1 MPLLPFSSTD
11 VWAAGPGL
19 LQVCASVGSLALLEA
34 VLSADNAVAL
44 AGLVAGVQPAQ
55 RRSRIL
61 NQGLLCAFLLRGLM
75 ILAAAWVIR
84 FEAFRVLGGL
94 YLVWLAVRHFQ
105 DQFEEPL
112 DGEQTMAATGSSD
125 LRLLALIACTDLAF
139 SIDSVSAAVAVCD
152 QLVLVLIGG
161 ALGVAMLRFLAG
173 WVIVWMER
181 YVDLANAAYLTVLAV
196 GLRMLARSLA
206 PALDPPQG
214 AMLLM
219 MAALFVWGFS
229 RRREAEP
236 LPAASLDPGAQAPAR
251 TAQPVAR
258 TAQTVART
266 AQTGAL
272 ATAVGL
278 DAASSGSGVCSSP
291 VFTSANT
298 ARL

>member
-11 VWAAGPGL
+11 AWSAGPGL
-19 LQVCASVGSLALLEA
+19 LQGCASVGSLALLEA

-44 AGLVAGVQPAQ
+44 AGIVAGVQPAA
-55 RRSRIL
+55 RRTRIL

-84 FEAFRVLGGL
+84 FEAVRILGGL

-105 DQFEEPL
+105 EQFEEPL
-112 DGEQTMAATGSSD
+112 DGEQATPVTGRSD
-125 LRLLALIACTDLAF
+125 LQLLALIAGTDLAF

-152 QLVLVLIGG
+152 NLLLVLIGG

-196 GLRMLARSLA
+196 GLRMLARSLV
-206 PALDPPQG
+206 PALEPPQG

-219 MAALFVWGFS
+219 MATLFVWGFS

-236 LPAASLDPGAQAPAR
+236 LPAQSLAPSGQTLAPAAQ
-251 TAQPVAR
+251 TAGL
-258 TAQTVART
+258 TAQTVALT
-266 AQTGAL
+266 AQTVAL
-272 ATAVGL
+272 GL
-278 DAASSGSGVCSSP
+278 ETAASSGSGVCRSP

>member
-1 MPLLPFSSTD
+1 MPLLPFSLTEAMGGTS
-11 VWAAGPGL
+11 L
-19 LQVCASVGSLALLEA
+19 LQAGASVGSLALLEA

-44 AGLVAGVQPAQ
+44 AGIVAGVQPAW
-55 RRSRIL
+55 RRRRIL
-61 NQGLLCAFLLRGLM
+61 NQGLLCAFGLRGLM

-105 DQFEEPL
+105 EQFQDAPA
-112 DGEQTMAATGSSD
+112 DAGVAAVPDTGN

-152 QLVLVLIGG
+152 NLLLVLLGG
-161 ALGVAMLRFLAG
+161 AMGVGMLRFLAG
-173 WVIVWMER
+173 WVGVWMER
-181 YVDLANAAYLTVLAV
+181 FPDLANAAYLTVLAV

-214 AMLLM
+214 AMLLL
-219 MAALFVWGFS
+219 MASLLVWGFS
-229 RRREAEP
+229 RRQEFEQEF
-236 LPAASLDPGAQAPAR
+236 DPGAAEP
-251 TAQPVAR
+251 PV
-258 TAQTVART
+258 TSAQTVAP
-266 AQTGAL
+266 GE
-272 ATAVGL
+272 GL
-278 DAASSGSGVCSSP
+278 PSSPGRGVCSSP

>member
-11 VWAAGPGL
+11 AWATGPGL
-19 LQVCASVGSLALLEA
+19 LQAGASVGSLALLEA

-44 AGLVAGVQPAQ
+44 AGIVAGVQPAQ
-55 RRSRIL
+55 RRARIL
-61 NQGLLCAFLLRGLM
+61 NQGLLCAFLLRGMM

-84 FEAFRVLGGL
+84 VEAVRILGGL

-105 DQFEEPL
+105 EQFQEPL
-112 DGEQTMAATGSSD
+112 DDDGAIVTSPTSG
-125 LRLLALIACTDLAF
+125 LRLLAVIACTDLAF

-152 QLVLVLIGG
+152 NIVLVLIGG

-206 PALDPPQG
+206 PGLDPPQG
-214 AMLLM
+214 AVLLM
-219 MAALFVWGFS
+219 MGVLFVWGFS
-229 RRREAEP
+229 RRRDSEP
-236 LPAASLDPGAQAPAR
+236 LATERVSLPVQTAALGREAS
-251 TAQPVAR
+251 T
-258 TAQTVART
+258 T
-266 AQTGAL
+266 
-272 ATAVGL
+272 
-278 DAASSGSGVCSSP
+278 SSGKGVCSTP

>member
-11 VWAAGPGL
+11 AWAAGPGL
-19 LQVCASVGSLALLEA
+19 LQACASVGSLALLEA

-44 AGLVAGVQPAQ
+44 AGIVAGVQPAA
-55 RRSRIL
+55 RRTRIL
-61 NQGLLCAFLLRGLM
+61 NWGLLCAFALRGLM

-84 FEAFRVLGGL
+84 FEAVRLLGGL
-94 YLVWLAVRHFQ
+94 YLIWLAVRHFQ
-105 DQFEEPL
+105 EQFQEPV
-112 DGEQTMAATGSSD
+112 DGQQPKAAGDSSD
-125 LRLLALIACTDLAF
+125 LRLMALIACTDLAF

-152 QLVLVLIGG
+152 NLMMVLIGG

-196 GLRMLARSLA
+196 GLRMLARSLV

-214 AMLLM
+214 AMLLLIVT
-219 MAALFVWGFS
+219 LFLWGFS
-229 RRREAEP
+229 RRREVDP
-236 LPAASLDPGAQAPAR
+236 PPPMAASLGSGVQA
-251 TAQPVAR
+251 VA
-258 TAQTVART
+258 
-266 AQTGAL
+266 L
-272 ATAVGL
+272 GL
-278 DAASSGSGVCSSP
+278 DAAASSGSGVCSNP

>member
-1 MPLLPFSSTD
+1 MPLLPFWSTD
-11 VWAAGPGL
+11 AWATGPGL
-19 LQVCASVGSLALLEA
+19 LPACLSVGSLALLEA

-55 RRSRIL
+55 RRTRIL
-61 NQGLLCAFLLRGLM
+61 NQGLLCAFVLRSLT
-75 ILAAAWVIR
+75 IVAAAWVLR
-84 FEAFRVLGGL
+84 FEAVRVLGGL

-105 DQFEEPL
+105 EQFEPP
-112 DGEQTMAATGSSD
+112 QSD
-125 LRLLALIACTDLAF
+125 DDPVHRPETSGLRLMALIACTDLAF

-152 QLVLVLIGG
+152 NLMLVLIGG

-181 YVDLANAAYLTVLAV
+181 YQDLANAAYLTVLAV

-219 MAALFVWGFS
+219 MGALFTWGFS
-229 RRREAEP
+229 RRREPQVRPAQAVARPAQTTALGAEP
-236 LPAASLDPGAQAPAR
+236 
-251 TAQPVAR
+251 
-258 TAQTVART
+258 
-266 AQTGAL
+266 
-272 ATAVGL
+272 
-278 DAASSGSGVCSSP
+278 AASSGSGVCSTP
-291 VFTSANT
+291 VFTRANT

>member
-11 VWAAGPGL
+11 AWAAGPAL
-19 LQVCASVGSLALLEA
+19 LQACASVGSLALLEA

-44 AGLVAGVQPAQ
+44 AGIVSGVQPAS
-55 RRSRIL
+55 RRTRIL
-61 NQGLLCAFLLRGLM
+61 NQGLLCAFALRGLM

-84 FEAFRVLGGL
+84 FEAVRVLGGL

-105 DQFEEPL
+105 EQFEEPL
-112 DGEQTMAATGSSD
+112 AGEPAVAATGSSD

-139 SIDSVSAAVAVCD
+139 SIDSVSAAVAVSD
-152 QLVLVLIGG
+152 NLLLVLIGG

-173 WVIVWMER
+173 WVILWMER

-196 GLRMLARSLA
+196 GLRMLARSLV

-219 MAALFVWGFS
+219 MATLFVWGFS
-229 RRREAEP
+229 RRRKAEP
-236 LPAASLDPGAQAPAR
+236 LPAQSQAPGVQTLAPA
-251 TAQPVAR
+251 AQTTGL
-258 TAQTVART
+258 TAQTVALT
-266 AQTGAL
+266 GQTVAL
-272 ATAVGL
+272 GL
-278 DAASSGSGVCSSP
+278 ETAASSGSGVCRSP

>member
-1 MPLLPFSSTD
+1 MPLLPFLSTEA
-11 VWAAGPGL
+11 WSAGPGL
-19 LQVCASVGSLALLEA
+19 LQGCASVGSLALLEA

-44 AGLVAGVQPAQ
+44 AGIVAGVQPAA

-84 FEAFRVLGGL
+84 FEAVRLLGGL
-94 YLVWLAVRHFQ
+94 YLIWLAVRHFQ
-105 DQFEEPL
+105 EQFEEPL
-112 DGEQTMAATGSSD
+112 DGEQAIPVTGSSD
-125 LRLLALIACTDLAF
+125 LQLLALIAGTDLAF

-152 QLVLVLIGG
+152 NLFLVLIGG

-173 WVIVWMER
+173 WVIVWMQH
-181 YVDLANAAYLTVLAV
+181 YADLANAAYLTVLAV
-196 GLRMLARSLA
+196 GLRMLARSLV
-206 PALDPPQG
+206 PALEPPQG

-236 LPAASLDPGAQAPAR
+236 LPAQGLAP
-251 TAQPVAR
+251 
-258 TAQTVART
+258 TAQTVALT
-266 AQTGAL
+266 AQTVAL
-272 ATAVGL
+272 GL
-278 DAASSGSGVCSSP
+278 ETAASSGSGVCRSP
-291 VFTSANT
+291 VLTSANT

>member
-1 MPLLPFSSTD
+1 MPLLPFLSTEAWSA
-11 VWAAGPGL
+11 VPGL
-19 LQVCASVGSLALLEA
+19 LQGCASVGSLALLEA

-44 AGLVAGVQPAQ
+44 AGIVAGVQPAA
-55 RRSRIL
+55 RRRRIL

-84 FEAFRVLGGL
+84 FEAVRVLGGL
-94 YLVWLAVRHFQ
+94 YLIWLAVRHFQ
-105 DQFEEPL
+105 EQFEEPL
-112 DGEQTMAATGSSD
+112 DGEQAIPVTGSSD
-125 LRLLALIACTDLAF
+125 LQLLAVIAGTDLAF

-152 QLVLVLIGG
+152 NVVLVLIGG

-173 WVIVWMER
+173 WVIVWMQH

-196 GLRMLARSLA
+196 GLRMLARSLV
-206 PALDPPQG
+206 PALEPPQG

-236 LPAASLDPGAQAPAR
+236 LPAQSLAAGAQTLAPA
-251 TAQPVAR
+251 TQTVAL
-258 TAQTVART
+258 TAQTVA
-266 AQTGAL
+266 L
-272 ATAVGL
+272 GL
-278 DAASSGSGVCSSP
+278 ETAASSGSGVCRSP

>member
-1 MPLLPFSSTD
+1 MPLLPFWSIDLFSG
-11 VWAAGPGL
+11 ALPA
-19 LQVCASVGSLALLEA
+19 CASVGSLALLEA

-44 AGLVAGVQPAQ
+44 AGIVAGVQPAE
-55 RRSRIL
+55 RRTRML
-61 NQGLLCAFLLRGLM
+61 NQGLLCAFVLRALM

-84 FEAFRVLGGL
+84 FEAVRVLGGL

-105 DQFEEPL
+105 DQFQEPL
-112 DGEQTMAATGSSD
+112 NDDATVATTPTSGM
-125 LRLLALIACTDLAF
+125 RLLALIACTDLAF

-152 QLVLVLIGG
+152 NIVLVLIGG

-173 WVIVWMER
+173 WVIAWMER
-181 YVDLANAAYLTVLAV
+181 YEDLANAAYLTVLAV

-214 AMLLM
+214 AVLLM

-229 RRREAEP
+229 RRREPEA
-236 LPAASLDPGAQAPAR
+236 LSAQA
-251 TAQPVAR
+251 
-258 TAQTVART
+258 
-266 AQTGAL
+266 GAL
-272 ATAVGL
+272 ASETV
-278 DAASSGSGVCSSP
+278 ASSGSGVCSTP

>member
-1 MPLLPFSSTD
+1 MPLLPFLSTEGWADGSS
-11 VWAAGPGL
+11 L
-19 LQVCASVGSLALLEA
+19 LQACASVGSLVLLEA

-44 AGLVAGVQPAQ
+44 AGIVAGVQPAL
-55 RRSRIL
+55 RRTRIL
-61 NQGLLCAFLLRGLM
+61 NQGLLCAFVLRGLM

-84 FEAFRVLGGL
+84 YEAVRVLGGL

-105 DQFEEPL
+105 EQFEEPPG
-112 DGEQTMAATGSSD
+112 DMPASTVVSDSSD

-152 QLVLVLIGG
+152 NLLLVLVGG
-161 ALGVAMLRFLAG
+161 ALGVVMLRFLAG

-219 MAALFVWGFS
+219 MATLFVWGFS

-236 LPAASLDPGAQAPAR
+236 LMPDSTAPGPA
-251 TAQPVAR
+251 
-258 TAQTVART
+258 AQTVALGVE
-266 AQTGAL
+266 A
-272 ATAVGL
+272 AT
-278 DAASSGSGVCSSP
+278 SSGRGVCSSP

>member
-1 MPLLPFSSTD
+1 MPPLPFSSTD
-11 VWAAGPGL
+11 IWAAGPNP
-19 LQVCASVGSLALLEA
+19 LQAFASVGSLALLEA

-44 AGLVAGVQPAQ
+44 AGIVAGVQPAA

-61 NQGLLCAFLLRGLM
+61 NQGLLCAFALRGLM

-84 FEAFRVLGGL
+84 FGAVRVLGGL
-94 YLVWLAVRHFQ
+94 YLVWLAIRHFQ
-105 DQFEEPL
+105 QQFEEPL
-112 DGEQTMAATGSSD
+112 EGEPAVAVADASN

-152 QLVLVLIGG
+152 NLLLVLVGG
-161 ALGVAMLRFLAG
+161 ALGVAMLRSLAG
-173 WVIVWMER
+173 WVIVWMEH
-181 YVDLANAAYLTVLAV
+181 YVDLANAAQLTVLAA

-214 AMLLM
+214 AMLLL
-219 MAALFVWGFS
+219 MAILFVWGFS

-236 LPAASLDPGAQAPAR
+236 LPTDRA
-251 TAQPVAR
+251 
-258 TAQTVART
+258 AQTVP
-266 AQTGAL
+266 
-272 ATAVGL
+272 VGL
-278 DAASSGSGVCSSP
+278 EAATSSGSGVCSNP

>member
-11 VWAAGPGL
+11 AWTAGPGL
-19 LQVCASVGSLALLEA
+19 LQACASVGSLALLEA

-44 AGLVAGVQPAQ
+44 AGIVAGVQPAA

-61 NQGLLCAFLLRGLM
+61 NQGLLCAFLLRALM

-84 FEAFRVLGGL
+84 FEPARLLGGL

-105 DQFEEPL
+105 EQFQEPL
-112 DGEQTMAATGSSD
+112 DGPSSSAPAESSD
-125 LRLLALIACTDLAF
+125 LRLLALIAGTDLAF

-152 QLVLVLIGG
+152 NLLLVLIGG
-161 ALGVAMLRFLAG
+161 AMGVAMLRFLAG

-214 AMLLM
+214 AMLLL
-219 MAALFVWGFS
+219 MATLFVWGFS

-236 LPAASLDPGAQAPAR
+236 LPTGSLVTGS
-251 TAQPVAR
+251 QPVAL
-258 TAQTVART
+258 TAQTVALT
-266 AQTGAL
+266 AQTVAL
-272 ATAVGL
+272 GL
-278 DAASSGSGVCSSP
+278 DAAASSGSGVCSTP
-291 VFTSANT
+291 VLTRANT

>member
-11 VWAAGPGL
+11 AWAAGPGL
-19 LQVCASVGSLALLEA
+19 LQAGAAVGSLALLEA

-44 AGLVAGVQPAQ
+44 AGIVAGVQPQ
-55 RRSRIL
+55 ERRSRIL

-84 FEAFRVLGGL
+84 FEAVRVLGGM

-105 DQFEEPL
+105 DQFEEEL
-112 DGEQTMAATGSSD
+112 DDKASAATAESGGI
-125 LRLLALIACTDLAF
+125 RLLALIACTDLAF

-152 QLVLVLIGG
+152 NIVLVLIGG
-161 ALGVAMLRFLAG
+161 ALGVAMLRFLAS
-173 WVIVWMER
+173 WVIVWMDR

-196 GLRMLARSLA
+196 GLRMLGRSLA

-214 AMLLM
+214 AVLLM
-219 MAALFVWGFS
+219 MASLFVWGFS
-229 RRREAEP
+229 RRREP
-236 LPAASLDPGAQAPAR
+236 
-251 TAQPVAR
+251 QPVPAERLAR
-258 TAQTVART
+258 PAQTVALGVE
-266 AQTGAL
+266 A
-272 ATAVGL
+272 
-278 DAASSGSGVCSSP
+278 AASSGRGVCSTP